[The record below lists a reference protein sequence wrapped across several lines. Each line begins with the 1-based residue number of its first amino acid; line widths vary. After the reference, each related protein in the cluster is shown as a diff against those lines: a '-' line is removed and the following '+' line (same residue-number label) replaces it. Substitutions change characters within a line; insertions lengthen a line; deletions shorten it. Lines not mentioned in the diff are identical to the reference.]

1 VTKGA
6 ANSWIRT
13 DYEKEWKLFIAN
25 PELTYNFNFGI
36 EVNCPGIAYNE
47 ANKLDYILKDARG
60 QFCHRGEVFFPRDSS
75 AGQLIKRYLKS

>member
-60 QFCHRGEVFFPRDSS
+60 QFCHRGEVFAPQIVQPDN
-75 AGQLIKRYLKS
+75 